1 MISVIKK
8 KRFLKSFK
16 NVYFKKREKNMICV
30 NIPLMYL
37 YIQHTMGNYI
47 NWCCKRIRSITGLQS
62 FPLLFH
68 EQKIKNNHHRHQVQ
82 STFLIHILNKFIF
95 LSSMFTI

>member
-1 MISVIKK
+1 MTSVIKK

-16 NVYFKKREKNMICV
+16 NVYFKKKEKNMICV

-37 YIQHTMGNYI
+37 YIQHIGTMGNYI

-62 FPLLFH
+62 FPLLFM
-68 EQKIKNNHHRHQVQ
+68 
-82 STFLIHILNKFIF
+82 NKK
-95 LSSMFTI
+95 